1 MKRFPYEG
9 GHRVPGIVRYPRVIT
24 AGTESNV
31 LFNGTD
37 ILPTVAK
44 LAGVEFPTD
53 RPIDGVDAFSAF
65 LNKEVSR
72 ETSSIWFYPNHG
84 DSYFRMP
91 QMSMRTGD
99 YTLLGYLPEKDDST
113 DLRTWMA
120 ENDPVRFEL
129 YDITL
134 DPGQNNDISKEY
146 PASMKVEMIAL
157 WREMRDEGLSG

>member
-1 MKRFPYEG
+1 
-9 GHRVPGIVRYPRVIT
+9 
-24 AGTESNV
+24 
-31 LFNGTD
+31 
-37 ILPTVAK
+37 
-44 LAGVEFPTD
+44 
-53 RPIDGVDAFSAF
+53 
-65 LNKEVSR
+65 
-72 ETSSIWFYPNHG
+72 
-84 DSYFRMP
+84 MP

-146 PASMKVEMIAL
+146 PEVVASMKVEMIAL